1 MIIIIYLYSF
11 IISIFIIIVL
21 LVAKLHLENM
31 ALPSLMEPTP
41 MTAKGQIEYIHGI
54 AENTKL
60 GTGIYDMVTMSLVA
74 HELPT
79 IAFT

>member
-1 MIIIIYLYSF
+1 
-11 IISIFIIIVL
+11 
-21 LVAKLHLENM
+21 M

-41 MTAKGQIEYIHGI
+41 PTAKEHVEYVHGI

-60 GTGIYDMVTMSLVA
+60 GTGIYDMVAMSLVA

-79 IAFT
+79 MAFA